1 MTMNSVLER
10 VNTVCKNVRTAIVT
24 PTSFKKLIGS
34 ARREFKEADIDLVLK
49 TKKDSSLEKS
59 GFYVMAY
66 YDPDDDFNNETPIEV
81 VIHHH
86 FNDSDR
92 FQLNQITDFLIQIF
106 DAVVHEIRHQ
116 RQSRKRNHETFS
128 EHIQEPYAAYLADPD
143 ELDAYAFS
151 IAIEILRVMP
161 KAKAKIYM
169 TRMHILAKM
178 RIGPMYVSTNLHA
191 YVGNF
196 KNNPLL
202 KNLAKK
208 IYKHI
213 ESIDR
218 THIFV

>member
-1 MTMNSVLER
+1 MNSVLEQ
-10 VNTVCKNVRTAIVT
+10 VNTVCKNVRKSSLT
-24 PTSFKKLIGS
+24 PTSFKKLVG
-34 ARREFKEADIDLVLK
+34 ATRREFKEADIDLVLK

-66 YDPDDDFNNETPIEV
+66 YDPDDDFNNETSIEV
-81 VIHHH
+81 VVHHH
-86 FNDSDR
+86 FEDLDR
-92 FQLNQITDFLIQIF
+92 FQPNQITDFLIQIF

-116 RQSRKRNHETFS
+116 HQSRKRNYETFS

-151 IAIEILRVMP
+151 IAVEILRVMP

-191 YVGNF
+191 YVGHF
-196 KNNPLL
+196 KNNPIL
-202 KNLAKK
+202 KTLAKK
-208 IYKHI
+208 VYKHI
-213 ESIDR
+213 EAIDK
-218 THIFV
+218 TEIFV

>member
-1 MTMNSVLER
+1 MNSVLER
-10 VNTVCKNVRTAIVT
+10 VNTVCKNVRAAIVT
-24 PTSFKKLIGS
+24 PTSFKKLIG
-34 ARREFKEADIDLVLK
+34 AVRREFKEADIDLVLK
-49 TKKDSSLEKS
+49 TKKDISLEKS

-81 VIHHH
+81 VVHHH
-86 FNDSDR
+86 FTDLDR

-161 KAKAKIYM
+161 KAKAKTYM

-178 RIGPMYVSTNLHA
+178 RIGPLYVSTNLHA
-191 YVGNF
+191 YVGHF